1 MTGEKKERHPEKA
14 IMVIAVSALV
24 LIIGVSIYFDRD
36 GNGGGNGDV
45 NDGPWSDLDE
55 LKRSLGEIPAFQYSE
70 VRSTDELDSIN
81 DPGNAVYML
90 IGIERELNSSNY
102 ISIKNFIMDGGF
114 VIIADDGTNANRLGD
129 LPLGEGEER
138 IDFIGKPYLVDKTLS
153 EPTDD
158 RGYLYNKYFIKSYST
173 IGGRNYEMIVHRPNG
188 LNASIDLINSTSANH
203 LLTTS
208 KLLTVIDMNE
218 NEVQD
223 MDTDKYTPHGPIA
236 IEYRIGSNNGGIVYI
251 SSTGLFT
258 DNVFHLKNNEAWF
271 RAYLTQFLPTGGKV
285 LLDTSKQ
292 MSSMSPHNENIP
304 A

>member
-1 MTGEKKERHPEKA
+1 MTGEKKERHPGKA
-14 IMVIAVSALV
+14 IMVIAVSALI

-36 GNGGGNGDV
+36 GNGGGNGDD
-45 NDGPWSDLDE
+45 NDGPWSDLDD

-70 VRSTDELDSIN
+70 VRSTDELDSIK
-81 DPGNAVYML
+81 DPGNVVYML

-129 LPLGEGEER
+129 LPLSEGEKR
-138 IDFIGKPYLVDKTLS
+138 IDFIGKPYLVDRTLS

-173 IGGRNYEMIVHRPNG
+173 IGGRNYEVIVHRPNG
-188 LNASIDLINSTSANH
+188 LNSSEGGNV
-203 LLTTS
+203 LLKTS
-208 KLLTVIDMNE
+208 KQLTVIDMNE
-218 NEVQD
+218 NEIID
-223 MDTDKYTPHGPIA
+223 DDPPDKFSPEGPIA
-236 IEYRIGSNNGGIVYI
+236 VEYRIGSNDGGIVYI

-292 MSSMSPHNENIP
+292 MSSMSPHDENIP